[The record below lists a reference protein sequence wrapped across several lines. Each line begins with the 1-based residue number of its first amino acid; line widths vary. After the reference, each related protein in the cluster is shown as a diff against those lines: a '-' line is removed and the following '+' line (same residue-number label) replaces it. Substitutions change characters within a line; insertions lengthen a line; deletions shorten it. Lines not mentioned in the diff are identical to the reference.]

1 MKPGWNKV
9 FKKLVLLALAVCL
22 IVPQTAWAEGEETVP
37 IWQFQDMAESH
48 WATKHVR
55 KIGLLGITSGDDK
68 GRYNPTQN
76 ITREQAV
83 IMAIN
88 LLGLQEEAKANTV
101 QVNLGFSVSAWAE
114 PYVKYAVVKGII
126 DLRDEAGNVTSA
138 GAWGTV
144 SASREWIAKLVA
156 KALGKDADAA
166 DLDGAYTGFV
176 DDAAISD
183 GYSGYV
189 NVVKNLGIIVGDNNN
204 RFNPTSPITRAE
216 MAVVFGKAEQLL
228 TTRNAHVVT
237 GTFESGNQTSITLRT
252 SAGTVVYPLADDAVF
267 YAHDSNSPILPS
279 NLTLGDAIFLIQYG
293 GKAYY
298 IEKTVQTVRYE
309 TIVGEFVNIYTDTSA
324 GQTTR
329 IAIIVDGETRTYP
342 FSASVT
348 SFTREN
354 GTGISTSEI
363 TPGSVL
369 ELRRVAGTEQITS
382 VVVKKAV
389 DRKTISGTV
398 ERIFADQ
405 RLIEIKDPA
414 TGERQPLYTVTADAA
429 VWSGSRQITLA
440 DLHVGDEVS
449 LYLVDGSV
457 QEIVVVKSAVTTVEG
472 KVQKVDASLRVIHLY
487 GTPIVGYEAESN
499 AVISISGLN
508 APKLSDIQTDD
519 EVVLELNEKQRIT
532 KVTVLNR
539 SIDARMGVAFVMF
552 HEDSNTLIYEDHEK
566 NLERKVLSANTAI
579 VNQYGSQID
588 LNQINQHFREGDKID
603 LVITGDRIVRMGYS
617 KTYTGVLKQISA
629 QTNTIVMDAD
639 EFGEVSFTYTNA
651 PAVALFGKPNAT
663 MSDLLIGNRIKLE
676 LDPTQKRVMFIAIEF
691 QQLFK
696 VKEKLSYK
704 MVVTDSAGKSHD
716 ITNLT
721 AVSFTHYDKL
731 YATYADVTAGEYV
744 MVTFSGNSAT
754 NVYVPRLSYGI
765 VQNVDLVNN
774 TFTFTEYGK
783 TARVVTD
790 NRLLDIGGTS
800 YYSVSPL
807 KSGDRIML
815 VEGDNGIRFVTPLV
829 KQQRKVFRYIANT
842 QTVQFTAVNLN
853 EQNMFKVDA
862 SVYVH
867 QQGTPI
873 AASTLKKDDV
883 VDVYFHESRLF
894 EIEKR

>member
-1 MKPGWNKV
+1 MKPGWNKAL
-9 FKKLVLLALAVCL
+9 KKLVLLALVVCL
-22 IVPQTAWAEGEETVP
+22 IVPQTAWAEGEDTVP
-37 IWQFQDMAESH
+37 IWQFQDMADNH

-101 QVNLGFSVSAWAE
+101 QVNLGFNVSTWAE

-237 GTFESGNQTSITLRT
+237 GTFESGNPTSITLRT
-252 SAGTVVYPLADDAVF
+252 AAGTVVYPLADNAVF
-267 YAHDSNSPILPS
+267 YTHDSNSPILPS

-309 TIVGEFVNIYTDTSA
+309 TIVGEFVNIYTDTSS
-324 GQTTR
+324 GQSTR
-329 IAIIVDGETRTYP
+329 IAIVVDGETRTYP

-363 TPGSVL
+363 TPGSLL

-389 DRKTISGTV
+389 DRRTISGTV
-398 ERIFADQ
+398 ERLFADQ

-414 TGERQPLYTVTADAA
+414 TGERQPLYTVSADAS
-429 VWSGSRQITLA
+429 VWSGSRQIALA

-449 LYLVDGSV
+449 LYLIDGAV

-472 KVQKVDASLRVIHLY
+472 KVQSVDTGRRIIYLEGPPHIGYDVDGSAS
-487 GTPIVGYEAESN
+487 
-499 AVISISGLN
+499 ISITGLSS
-508 APKLSDIQTDD
+508 PKLSDIQTDD
-519 EVVLELNEKQRIT
+519 RVLMELNANQRVQKII
-532 KVTVLNR
+532 VLNR
-539 SIDARMGVAFVMF
+539 SIEARMGVEFVMF
-552 HEDSNTLIYEDHEK
+552 DDETNYLSYRDGEQLINKKLTPETVVEYQSLK
-566 NLERKVLSANTAI
+566 LT
-579 VNQYGSQID
+579 
-588 LNQINQHFREGDKID
+588 LNQINANFKKNDKID
-603 LVITGDRIVRMGYS
+603 LVITGDRLVRMAYS
-617 KTYTGVLKQISA
+617 KSYTGVLKQISA
-629 QTNTIVMDAD
+629 RTNTITIEAD
-639 EFGEVSFTYTNA
+639 DFGEVSFAYTTS
-651 PAVALFGKPNAT
+651 PAVIMFGKPSAT
-663 MSDLLIGNRIKLE
+663 MSDLLIGDRIKLE
-676 LDPTQKRVMFIAIEF
+676 LDTTQSRVLYISIEHK
-691 QQLFK
+691 QLFK
-696 VKEKLSYK
+696 VQNKLSYK
-704 MVVTDSAGKSHD
+704 LVVTDGAGKTHD

-721 AVSFTHYDKL
+721 TVNITHYDKL
-731 YATYADVTAGEYV
+731 YASHADIAAGDYV
-744 MVTFSGNSAT
+744 LITFSGSTAT
-754 NVYVPRLSYGI
+754 DIYVPRLSYGI
-765 VQNVDLVNN
+765 VQNVDLANN

-783 TARVVTD
+783 AARVVTD
-790 NRLLDIGGTS
+790 NRQLEIGGKTH
-800 YYSVSPL
+800 YSVSPL

-815 VEGDNGIRFVTPLV
+815 VEGDNGSRYITPLV

-842 QTVQFTAVNLN
+842 QTVQFTAVNLD
-853 EQNMFKVDA
+853 EQNMFKVDD

-873 AASTLKKDDV
+873 LASTLKKDDV
-883 VDVYFHESRLF
+883 VDAYFHGNRLV